1 MGRFVLIPMLCLS
14 ALAVG
19 VAQTPTPFVGKL
31 EPDLVPGP
39 IKAAIAMAPA
49 SDEARRKVG
58 ALVVGGD
65 RVLTGDL
72 VFVGGGKRPIYLI
85 VSSGA
90 AAVVTDLNG
99 NGLYEA
105 NERVA
110 LTPTT
115 EAGIEVAATLAL
127 ATPGAPFAR
136 YPVRVALH
144 PGQLASLASGQ
155 PPTSEPVYLW
165 TSMQAFAAGV
175 VPIDGKPTKVQL
187 AVNWRDFTVD
197 PARDYQYVDANGDGE
212 FDTDFTSWEVGVGRG
227 TPIVFH
233 IGDGDRY
240 VSIAA
245 INPVAKTITLA
256 ARAAADYTRIELRL
270 GSTVPEFSFVTLD
283 GSTHHLSDYRRK
295 YVLLDFWGTWCG
307 PCIGDIPYLKKAYET
322 YKDKGFEI
330 LGMDNEIA
338 MQNDVTAEDL
348 AKGLEKA
355 RSFVAANG
363 VTWPQATTESIKS
376 LFEKRFQIIAWPTMI
391 LLDPKGRILSVN
403 PTSKGWP
410 GLMHDEL
417 DKTLAEIFKGVK
429 TWPADGRVD

>member
-1 MGRFVLIPMLCLS
+1 MSRLVLISMLCLS
-14 ALAVG
+14 ALAAG
-19 VAQTPTPFVGKL
+19 AAQTPTQFVGKL

-39 IKAAIAMAPA
+39 IKAPVAMTPV
-49 SDEARRKVG
+49 SDEARKSLG
-58 ALVVGGD
+58 ALVAGGD
-65 RVLTGDL
+65 RVLAGNL
-72 VFVGGGKRPIYLI
+72 LFVGDGKRPIYLI

-90 AAVVTDLNG
+90 ATVVTDLNG

-115 EAGIEVAATLAL
+115 EAGIEVAATLAFT
-127 ATPGAPFAR
+127 TPGAPFAR
-136 YPVRVALH
+136 YPVRVGLH

-155 PPTSEPVYLW
+155 PLTSGPFDLW
-165 TSMQAFAAGV
+165 MSMQAFAAGV

-187 AVNWRDFTVD
+187 IVNPRNFTVD
-197 PARDYQYVDANGDGE
+197 PAKNYQYVDANGDGE
-212 FDTDFTSWEVGVGRG
+212 FDTDVTSWETGVGRG
-227 TPIVFH
+227 APVVFH

-245 INPVAKTITLA
+245 VDPVAHTITLT
-256 ARAAADYTRIELRL
+256 ARTAADYPRIELRL
-270 GSTVPEFSFVTLD
+270 GSTVPEFSFTALD
-283 GSTHHLSDYRRK
+283 GSTHHLSDYRGN

-338 MQNDVTAEDL
+338 MQDDVTADDL
-348 AKGLEKA
+348 AKGLEKVQA
-355 RSFVAANG
+355 FVIEKG
-363 VTWPQATTESIKS
+363 MTWPQARTESIKS

-391 LLDPKGRILSVN
+391 LLDPQDRILSVN

-410 GLMHDEL
+410 GLMHEKL
-417 DKTLAEIFKGVK
+417 DQTLAGIFKGVK
-429 TWPADGRVD
+429 TWPAGGRAN